1 MYDIE
6 TYNRPSVAVDT
17 VVFGVKTIKADKNN
31 TVDKKQLQLLLV
43 RRKENPY
50 KGKLSLPGGFL
61 HEGETVEQSALRTL
75 NEKTGL
81 VNPKLIPLGVYSE
94 PHRDERGWIISSAN
108 IALTHTVDIHSS
120 KGSTAMDA
128 QWYDFKYNRAEN
140 KVTLSNGSNVIQIS
154 DNTLDCQ
161 DIAFDH
167 YKIIW
172 DGFTRLIDEVLNH
185 DIVFDLMT
193 ERFTMS
199 ELQQV
204 YEAILG
210 TKLTAPNFRRK
221 MLNKV
226 EPTAYYDKVAAH
238 RTSKLYTRKR

>member
-1 MYDIE
+1 MYNID

-43 RRKENPY
+43 RRKENPH

-120 KGSTAMDA
+120 KDSTAMDA

-140 KVTLSNGSNVIQIS
+140 KITLSNGSNVIQIS
-154 DNTLDCQ
+154 DNILDCQ

-193 ERFTMS
+193 EKFTMS

-221 MLNKV
+221 MSNKV
-226 EPTAYYDKVAAH
+226 EPTAYFDKVAAH